1 MKTFEVAA
9 SIVAEE
15 GVTESFGL
23 MGDGNMNLISYLSTD
38 LDVPFHT
45 SRHEAVAIGMADGYS
60 RLTGEVAFCTV
71 TQGPGLANSVTALV
85 TARKARS
92 PLVLYVGDVPPSQAG
107 WPQDIDHAALLSSI
121 DIPVIELT
129 DAQTV
134 HQDVRRAF
142 ELARTE
148 RRPVAINHAID
159 HQKLEWEPW
168 DVDIDRP
175 ETAPASPP
183 APSAED
189 VAALAALV
197 AAAKRPVIVA
207 GRGALGARD
216 ELIALGD
223 AIGAVMAT
231 TLPGRGLFADQP
243 AGVGLVGSLA
253 SNLGASLVGRA
264 DLVLA
269 FGAGLNDFTTMK
281 KTFFH
286 SSAAVVRIDVE
297 PSGSRPNRLPV
308 ALEVI
313 GDAAT
318 TAAALRAA
326 VPGTAVG
333 YRTPEVLDEI
343 AAFSVDAEFTDR
355 TDEEGMDPRALMR
368 ALQRTLPP
376 SRTIVT
382 CVGHFFGF
390 PASFLDSEAG
400 DRFVAAIDFGAVGAG
415 LGVAIGAS
423 IAEPDR
429 LTVAFVGDG
438 GLMMSLGDLDTALRE
453 SRNLLIVVMNDSA
466 YGSELHML
474 REWKLDVQASV
485 FPPVSFQA
493 VASALGLRATRVDE
507 LGELAGALAELPGT
521 AEGPLLV
528 DCRIT
533 THVVAD
539 WLAGA
544 FDH

>member
-1 MKTFEVAA
+1 MKTYEVVAN
-9 SIVAEE
+9 IVAEE
-15 GVTESFGL
+15 GVTETFGL
-23 MGDGNMNLISYLSTD
+23 MGDGNMNLITCLTED
-38 LDVPFHT
+38 MELPFHT
-45 SRHEAVAIGMADGYS
+45 SRHEAVAVGMADGYA
-60 RLTGEVAFCTV
+60 RLSGDVGFCTV
-71 TQGPGLANSVTALV
+71 TQGPGLTNAVTALV

-92 PLVLYVGDVPPSQAG
+92 PLVLYVGDVPPSQEG

-121 DIPVIELT
+121 DVPVIELT
-129 DAQTV
+129 DAQNV

-142 ELARTE
+142 DLARSE

-168 DVDIDRP
+168 DVDIERP
-175 ETAPASPP
+175 EVESP
-183 APSAED
+183 APLAPSVAD
-189 VAALAALV
+189 VAALADLLAD
-197 AAAKRPVIVA
+197 AKRPVIVA
-207 GRGALGARD
+207 GRGALQARE

-231 TLPGRGLFADQP
+231 TLPARGLFEDHA
-243 AGVGLVGSLA
+243 ANVGLVGSLA

-264 DLVLA
+264 DLVIA
-269 FGAGLNDFTTMK
+269 FGAALNDFTTMK
-281 KTFFH
+281 KTFF
-286 SSAAVVRIDVE
+286 SPSATIVRVDIE
-297 PSGSRPNRLPV
+297 STASRPNRLPV
-308 ALEVI
+308 NLEVI

-318 TAAALRAA
+318 TAAALLDA
-326 VPGTAVG
+326 VPGAATG
-333 YRTPEVLDEI
+333 YRTPDVLTEI
-343 AAFSVDAEFTDR
+343 AGFSIDAEFTDR
-355 TDEEGMDPRALMR
+355 TDDEGMDPRTLMR
-368 ALQRTLPP
+368 ALERTLPT

-390 PASFLDSEAG
+390 PAGYLSSEPG

-438 GLMMSLGDLDTALRE
+438 GLMMTLGDLDTALRE

-474 REWKLDVQASV
+474 REWKMDVAAAV
-485 FPPVSFQA
+485 FPPVSFEA
-493 VASALGLRATRVDE
+493 VAGALGLRATRVDE
-507 LGELAGALAELPGT
+507 IGQLEAALSAIPP
-521 AEGPLLV
+521 AVDGPLLV

-533 THVVAD
+533 TQVVAD